1 VATRVPAPRL
11 ARTRQE
17 GPFLGSK
24 GLKASAFA
32 RLYRG
37 ETNFDFINRWKY
49 WFALSGTVIA
59 IGLVAL
65 GVRGLNFSIDFKGGT
80 EWQVPTTASVAT
92 VKSKLASV
100 NSVLNKATVI
110 QLTSRTTGK
119 QNIQVELPSSV
130 TSNTHLEN
138 QVTTALAKI
147 AGVPVDQVTFNAVGP
162 SWGST
167 ITNKAVEAVVVFV
180 VLIFLA
186 IAFYFETKMA
196 IGAIVALLHDMAVTV
211 GIYALSGFQVSPDT
225 VIAFLTVLGYS
236 LYDTIVVFDKV
247 KENTKGLAS
256 TNRVTYTDVVNLSMN
271 QVLARSINTSFVA
284 IMPVFCILVIG
295 SWILGASA
303 LNDFGLALFIGLL
316 SGAYSSIF
324 IASPVLALLKE
335 REPRYVEI
343 RRRLAAYPQAR
354 QILTAANVSGG
365 ALIGTGA
372 SAGAGARAGAKG
384 LALGTGAQAS
394 RTSGRNGPGL
404 APDEDLAGER
414 GPGSK
419 SRAGAGAPGAGG
431 GYRGAGLASA
441 AGISGHAEVNGVVG
455 GSGRAEVNGAAG
467 GANGR
472 AAGNGGSGASGPVAA
487 AGLAGEMRL
496 EQGELP
502 ASADLSRGRAGGT
515 GAGAV
520 EGDDAGTGPAQTGDA
535 SGVPSAGARPAGPGA
550 QDAASP
556 SGSPVRG
563 QGQARRPAPPRP
575 RPKKK
580 SPRRR

>member
-1 VATRVPAPRL
+1 VPSAWRPGTGTRGQSTGGPKPA
-11 ARTRQE
+11 
-17 GPFLGSK
+17 GSA
-24 GLKASAFA
+24 LA

-80 EWQVPTTASVAT
+80 EWQVPTNASVAT
-92 VKSKLASV
+92 VRSELASLG
-100 NSVLNKATVI
+100 SVLNKATVI

-119 QNIQVELPSSV
+119 KDIQVELPSSV
-130 TSNTHLEN
+130 TSNTHLEDE
-138 QVTTALAKI
+138 VTTALART
-147 AGVPVDQVTFNAVGP
+147 ARVPVDQVTFNAVGP

-167 ITNKAVEAVVVFV
+167 ITNKAIEAVVVFV

-186 IAFYFETKMA
+186 IALYFETKMA
-196 IGAIVALLHDMAVTV
+196 IGAIVALIHDMAVTV

-256 TNRVTYTDVVNLSMN
+256 TNRATYTDVVNLSMN
-271 QVLARSINTSFVA
+271 QVLARSVNTSFVA

-343 RRRLAAYPQAR
+343 RRRIAAYPQSR
-354 QILTAANVSGG
+354 QLLTAANVSGG
-365 ALIGTGA
+365 ALIGAGARGGAKAPSGSGPGAAAQEGSFGALGTPAHVAQPVSAGGNGGLARDGGPAGDGEAAGA
-372 SAGAGARAGAKG
+372 SAHPNGASQGADEE
-384 LALGTGAQAS
+384 AS
-394 RTSGRNGPGL
+394 RG
-404 APDEDLAGER
+404 
-414 GPGSK
+414 
-419 SRAGAGAPGAGG
+419 
-431 GYRGAGLASA
+431 
-441 AGISGHAEVNGVVG
+441 
-455 GSGRAEVNGAAG
+455 
-467 GANGR
+467 
-472 AAGNGGSGASGPVAA
+472 
-487 AGLAGEMRL
+487 
-496 EQGELP
+496 
-502 ASADLSRGRAGGT
+502 LSRGRAGGA

-520 EGDDAGTGPAQTGDA
+520 GGVSTGAGPALAGGHSSGPTTGSDLPASGRPVAGTPEAGTREGPGPQR
-535 SGVPSAGARPAGPGA
+535 AGQAGRPA
-550 QDAASP
+550 
-556 SGSPVRG
+556 V
-563 QGQARRPAPPRP
+563 PPRP

-580 SPRRR
+580 VPRRR